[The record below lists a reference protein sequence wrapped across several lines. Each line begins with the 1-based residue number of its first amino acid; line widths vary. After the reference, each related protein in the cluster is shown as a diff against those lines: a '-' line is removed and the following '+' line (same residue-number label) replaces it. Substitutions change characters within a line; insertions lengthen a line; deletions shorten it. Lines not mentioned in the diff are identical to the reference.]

1 MMIGACHLENLDMIG
16 ATADEDGMAAHPP
29 PSAGR
34 DIPGEQCGG
43 EDTETACVPCYLCL
57 RFSPSLSVILRVG
70 GVVVHR
76 TSISLAKPRLI
87 LCKLSPQTV

>member
-43 EDTETACVPCYLCL
+43 EDT
-57 RFSPSLSVILRVG
+57 
-70 GVVVHR
+70 
-76 TSISLAKPRLI
+76 
-87 LCKLSPQTV
+87 